1 LTWFAAPAGP
11 ACNGWTD
18 ERKGKTV
25 PFTIDLAGRRALVT
39 GGGQGIGRATAH
51 ALAEAGASVVVDDV
65 VADRAEGVAA
75 EIRDTGREAE
85 AAAFDVTDRRAVR
98 TAVDELG
105 GVDILVNNAGNA
117 GTEGFG
123 PLVPFAVTDPDTW
136 DRYLRVNLYGVMY
149 CTHAVLPAMIAK
161 GDGRIVTV
169 VSDAGRFG
177 DAYLAPYA
185 AAKAGAAGF
194 CRSVAREV
202 GRHGITV
209 NCVSLGT
216 VRTTAAVAVDG
227 TDPDPDPDQPS
238 QRGGHDDAEEAMRRR
253 LRRYIIR
260 RPGEPADVAAM
271 VTYLASPLASWIT
284 GQTYPVNGGYTLSL

>member
-1 LTWFAAPAGP
+1 
-11 ACNGWTD
+11 
-18 ERKGKTV
+18 V

-51 ALAEAGASVVVDDV
+51 ALAEAGASVVVNDV
-65 VADRAEGVAA
+65 VADRADGVAG
-75 EIRDTGREAE
+75 EIHDAGGEAD
-85 AAAFDVTDRRAVR
+85 AAAFDVTDPQAVQ
-98 TAVDELG
+98 TAFAELG

-123 PLVPFAVTDPDTW
+123 PMVPFADTDPDTW

-149 CTHAVLPAMIAK
+149 CTHAALPAMIARRE
-161 GDGRIVTV
+161 GRIVTV

-216 VRTTAAVAVDG
+216 VRTPAATASTEREQLDRAD
-227 TDPDPDPDQPS
+227 DPADA
-238 QRGGHDDAEEAMRRR
+238 DDEATRRR
-253 LRRYIIR
+253 LSRYIIR
-260 RPGEPADVAAM
+260 RPGEPADIAAM

>member
-1 LTWFAAPAGP
+1 LTGRQDRSTQGA
-11 ACNGWTD
+11 NVT
-18 ERKGKTV
+18 
-25 PFTIDLAGRRALVT
+25 FTIDLAGRRALVT

-51 ALAEAGASVVVDDV
+51 ALAAAGASVVVNDV
-65 VADRAEGVAA
+65 VAERAEAA
-75 EIRDTGREAE
+75 ADEIRSGGGGAE
-85 AAAFDVTDRRAVR
+85 TAAFDVTDGRAVR
-98 TAVDELG
+98 AAIAGLG

-117 GTEGFG
+117 GTEGFTA
-123 PLVPFAVTDPDTW
+123 LVPFADTDPDTW
-136 DRYLRVNLYGVMY
+136 DRFLRVNLYGVMY
-149 CTHAVLPAMIAK
+149 CTHAALPPMIAK
-161 GDGRIVTV
+161 GEGRIVTI

-216 VRTTAAVAVDG
+216 VRTPTATNNEPNA
-227 TDPDPDPDQPS
+227 PDEPGDQNGEPGD
-238 QRGGHDDAEEAMRRR
+238 QNGEAESSR
-253 LRRYIIR
+253 LGRYIIR
-260 RPGEPADVAAM
+260 RRGEPADVAAM

>member
-1 LTWFAAPAGP
+1 LTGRQDRSTQGA
-11 ACNGWTD
+11 NVT
-18 ERKGKTV
+18 
-25 PFTIDLAGRRALVT
+25 FTIDLAGRRALVT
-39 GGGQGIGRATAH
+39 GGGQGIGRATGH
-51 ALAEAGASVVVDDV
+51 ALAAAGASVVVNDV
-65 VADRAEGVAA
+65 VAERAEAA
-75 EIRDTGREAE
+75 ADEIRSGGGGAE
-85 AAAFDVTDRRAVR
+85 TAAFDVTDGRAVR
-98 TAVDELG
+98 AAIAGLG

-117 GTEGFG
+117 GTEGFTA
-123 PLVPFAVTDPDTW
+123 LVPFADTDPDTW
-136 DRYLRVNLYGVMY
+136 DRFLRVNLYGVMY
-149 CTHAVLPAMIAK
+149 CTHAALPPMIAK
-161 GDGRIVTV
+161 GEGRIVTI

-216 VRTTAAVAVDG
+216 VRTPTATNNEPNA
-227 TDPDPDPDQPS
+227 PDEPGDQNGEPGD
-238 QRGGHDDAEEAMRRR
+238 QNGEAESSR
-253 LRRYIIR
+253 LGQYIIR
-260 RPGEPADVAAM
+260 RRGEPADVAAM

>member
-1 LTWFAAPAGP
+1 MT
-11 ACNGWTD
+11 
-18 ERKGKTV
+18 
-25 PFTIDLAGRRALVT
+25 FTIDLAGRRALVT
-39 GGGQGIGRATAH
+39 GGGQGIGRATAR
-51 ALAEAGASVVVDDV
+51 ALADAGGSVVVNDV
-65 VADRAEGVAA
+65 VAERADAVAA
-75 EIRDTGREAE
+75 EVRDGGGEASS
-85 AAAFDVTDRRAVR
+85 AAFDVTDRHAVR
-98 TAVDELG
+98 AAVEALG

-117 GTEGFG
+117 GAEGFG
-123 PLVPFAVTDPDTW
+123 PMVPFADTDPETW
-136 DRYLRVNLYGVMY
+136 DRYLRVNLYGVMH
-149 CTHAVLPAMIAK
+149 CTHAALPAMIAR
-161 GDGRIVTV
+161 GEGRIITI

-209 NCVSLGT
+209 NCVSLGSI
-216 VRTTAAVAVDG
+216 RTPATGHDEL
-227 TDPDPDPDQPS
+227 DQPDQPD
-238 QRGGHDDAEEAMRRR
+238 QPGGEPDEAMRR

-260 RPGEPADVAAM
+260 RYGEPADVAAM

>member
-1 LTWFAAPAGP
+1 MT
-11 ACNGWTD
+11 
-18 ERKGKTV
+18 
-25 PFTIDLAGRRALVT
+25 FTIDLTGRRALVT
-39 GGGQGIGRATAH
+39 GGGQGIGRATARS
-51 ALAEAGASVVVDDV
+51 LADAGASVVVNDV
-65 VADRAEGVAA
+65 VADRADAVVAEVRDEG
-75 EIRDTGREAE
+75 GEAD
-85 AAAFDVTDRRAVR
+85 AVVFDVTDRHAVR
-98 TAVDELG
+98 AAIEELG

-117 GTEGFG
+117 GTESFG
-123 PLVPFAVTDPDTW
+123 PLVPFADTDPDSW

-149 CTHAVLPAMIAK
+149 CTHAALPAMIAK
-161 GDGRIVTV
+161 GEGRIVTI

-177 DAYLAPYA
+177 DAYVAPYA

-216 VRTTAAVAVDG
+216 VRTAAAGDTERNQPDH
-227 TDPDPDPDQPS
+227 TDEAPDDVPD
-238 QRGGHDDAEEAMRRR
+238 EATGRR
-253 LRRYIIR
+253 LTPYIIR
-260 RPGEPADVAAM
+260 RPGDPADVAAM